1 MLLCVGTWV
10 GVLSGADI
18 KGSLSTRCA
27 PRTKPPWSQPGP
39 LAQLSFPEP
48 LQSWLPPQADSRR
61 MLLLRPTRAGR
72 RHSRPPR
79 ALGPAGQRASPGN
92 SAGCCFFS
100 FFKTSLYDSMK
111 CLLLPIAWPG
121 QADLVE
127 LESTGPEVRVLV
139 YDLPWRPCV
148 TLGETLYL
156 CGPVSPS
163 VKRRNNCL

>member
-1 MLLCVGTWV
+1 MCPTH
-10 GVLSGADI
+10 GA
-18 KGSLSTRCA
+18 
-27 PRTKPPWSQPGP
+27 PWSQPGP
-39 LAQLSFPEP
+39 RALLSFPEP

-61 MLLLRPTRAGR
+61 TLLLRPPRAGR

-92 SAGCCFFS
+92 SAGCCFFFFFFPFS
-100 FFKTSLYDSMK
+100 FKTSLYDSTK

-127 LESTGPEVRVLV
+127 LESTGPDLQVLV
-139 YDLPWRPCV
+139 CDLPWRPCV
-148 TLGETLYL
+148 ALGATLYL

-163 VKRRNNCL
+163 VKRNGGRRRKNCL